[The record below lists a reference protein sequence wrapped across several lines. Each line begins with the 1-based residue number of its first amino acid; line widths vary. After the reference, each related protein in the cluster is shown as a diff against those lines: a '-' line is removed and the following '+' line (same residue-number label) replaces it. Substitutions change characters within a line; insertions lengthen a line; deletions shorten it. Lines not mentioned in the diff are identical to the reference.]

1 MNLLDGLEYFKTY
14 DDSDWQFTL
23 EVEKSAVEVIRLISQ
38 QGSRPSE
45 SALAAA
51 RDLLI
56 DIEKWKAM
64 CLKER
69 MGNAEKNSQQDI
81 WDAFRDALT
90 ARNDR
95 DAILSVMRLKGFGS
109 SQDEET
115 GQRRAKVATAA
126 LRFLRPND
134 WGVVDWRT
142 IAMLG
147 MLKKARWDVD
157 QALALAKRED
167 PANLRKI
174 YDIVD
179 EDGACQVNQEY
190 RALQTGPL
198 LRAVDAEMAIFG
210 LSVMAWPFRAAALSA
225 Y

>member
-1 MNLLDGLEYFKTY
+1 MDLLDGLEYFKTY

-23 EVEKSAVEVIRLISQ
+23 KVENSAVEVVTLISQ
-38 QGSRPSE
+38 QGSRPSAD
-45 SALAAA
+45 ALALT

-69 MGNAEKNSQQDI
+69 MGNAEKNSPQDI
-81 WDAFRDALT
+81 WDSFRGALT

-95 DAILSVMRLKGFGS
+95 EAILSVMRLKGFGS

-126 LRFLRPND
+126 LRFLKPND

-147 MLKKARWDVD
+147 MLKKADWNVD
-157 QALALAKRED
+157 QALVLAKKEE
-167 PANLRKI
+167 PPELRRM

-179 EDGACQVNQEY
+179 EDGACEVNQEY
-190 RALQTGPL
+190 RAMRGKEF
-198 LRAVDAEMAIFG
+198 LRTVDAEMAIFG
-210 LSVMAWPFRAAALSA
+210 LSVMAWPFKAVAQL